1 MVTKEEVDNAF
12 EVYERMITR
21 AQHVYNRLYT
31 ELWKPYHVGPCGD
44 CELFQAEMNGY
55 DVKVRR
61 GDKEDEIDFGTSDS
75 DRYGDYIGYSTFK
88 KEFLYN
94 DEALTAYIESEKAKA
109 EEKLQRERER
119 AANARKKAAE
129 KKEAEERATYERLKA
144 KFENQ

>member
-1 MVTKEEVDNAF
+1 MATKEEIENAF

-21 AQHVYNRLYT
+21 AKHVYSRLYT
-31 ELWKPYHVGPCGD
+31 ELWRPYHVGPCND
-44 CELFQAEMNGY
+44 RELFQAEMNGY
-55 DVKVRR
+55 NVKVRR

-75 DRYGDYIGYSTFK
+75 DCYGDCVGYSTFK

-94 DEALTAYIESEKAKA
+94 DEALTAYIETEKAKA

-129 KKEAEERATYERLKA
+129 KKEAEERATYKRLKA

>member
-1 MVTKEEVDNAF
+1 MVTKEEIENVF

-21 AQHVYNRLYT
+21 AQYVYNRLYT
-31 ELWKPYHVGPCGD
+31 ELWKPYHVGPCND

-75 DRYGDYIGYSTFK
+75 DCYGDCVGYSTFK

-94 DEALTAYIESEKAKA
+94 DEALTETRPP
-109 EEKLQRERER
+109 Q
-119 AANARKKAAE
+119 AAVPSGRSD
-129 KKEAEERATYERLKA
+129 RRFRGY
-144 KFENQ
+144 

>member
-1 MVTKEEVDNAF
+1 MVTKEEIENAF

-21 AQHVYNRLYT
+21 AQYVYNRLYT
-31 ELWKPYHVGPCGD
+31 ELWKPYHVGLCDD

-61 GDKEDEIDFGTSDS
+61 SDKEDEIDFGTSDS
-75 DRYGDYIGYSTFK
+75 DCYGDCVGYSTFK

-94 DEALTAYIESEKAKA
+94 DEALTAYIETEKAKA

-129 KKEAEERATYERLKA
+129 KKEAEERATYKRLKA

>member
-1 MVTKEEVDNAF
+1 MVTKEEIENAF

-21 AQHVYNRLYT
+21 AQYVYNRLYT
-31 ELWKPYHVGPCGD
+31 ELWKPYHVGPCND

-75 DRYGDYIGYSTFK
+75 DCYGDCVGYSTFK

-109 EEKLQRERER
+109 EERLQRERER

-129 KKEAEERATYERLKA
+129 KKEAEERAIYKRLKA